1 MADEAG
7 DDESGNALV
16 NGSTL
21 PPGRGHRGL
30 AMLARLHHTPT
41 RPASNARR
49 PPAAWHAHDGDEA
62 WLKAR

>member
-21 PPGRGHRGL
+21 PPGRRHRGL
-30 AMLARLHHTPT
+30 AMFGEAPSHAHAPSVQRPPPTGSLARP
-41 RPASNARR
+41 
-49 PPAAWHAHDGDEA
+49 
-62 WLKAR
+62 